1 MSEIFMILNI
11 WIEKSNEKFYIIW
24 TYSQELQILRPNAT
38 AQLLS
43 FSEMWRFL
51 VHIKFFEKFIK
62 INKIL
67 WFFKFV

>member
-1 MSEIFMILNI
+1 MSEVFMVLNI
-11 WIEKSNEKFYIIW
+11 WIEKSNEKLYLIW

-43 FSEMWRFL
+43 ISQKWRFL
-51 VHIKFFEKFIK
+51 VHIKFFENFIK